1 MKCRPS
7 ELRIEEYEE
16 LKLVALVMTEMVKK
30 NPMMIFS

>member
-7 ELRIEEYEE
+7 ELRLEQYEE
-16 LKLVALVMTEMVKK
+16 LSLVSLAMMEMVKK